1 VGFVSRCL
9 SNPGFMY
16 QEAIKKNLYYLKE
29 MMDNVLFYQGSSL
42 CLIGYNVTAILFCSI
57 MMSYLRLVKKHV

>member
-1 VGFVSRCL
+1 
-9 SNPGFMY
+9 MY